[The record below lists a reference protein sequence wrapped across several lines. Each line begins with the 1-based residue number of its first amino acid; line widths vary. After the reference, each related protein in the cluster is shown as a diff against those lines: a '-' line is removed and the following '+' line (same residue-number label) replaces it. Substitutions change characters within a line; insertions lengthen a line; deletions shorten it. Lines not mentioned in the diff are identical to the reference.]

1 MKTKGKG
8 RVARDKCA
16 VEMKQDKERSTGFS
30 GLKFICN
37 LGRCSGR
44 TEGQKPDFNG
54 LRINGQQK
62 MQKVGM
68 CNNSDY
74 QPQNQYAE
82 QKKPTQKST

>member
-1 MKTKGKG
+1 MKAKGKG
-8 RVARDKCA
+8 RVTRVKCA

-37 LGRCSGR
+37 LGRRSGR
-44 TEGQKPDFNG
+44 AEGQKPDFSG

-62 MQKVGM
+62 MGM

-74 QPQNQYAE
+74 
-82 QKKPTQKST
+82 